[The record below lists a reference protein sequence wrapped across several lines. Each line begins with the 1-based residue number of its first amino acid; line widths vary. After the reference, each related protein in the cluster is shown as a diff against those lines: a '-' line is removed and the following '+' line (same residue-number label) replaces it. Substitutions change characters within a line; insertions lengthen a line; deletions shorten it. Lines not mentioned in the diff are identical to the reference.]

1 MPSKAQLSASVVVH
15 GRADKKDLMRSP
27 FICCIISQGEI
38 WMPNSR
44 IPGLKMDLGHILV
57 PDGVAYKEGD
67 LGRFCF
73 FE

>member
-38 WMPNSR
+38 WMGIWGASAFLSNPRRKAFN
-44 IPGLKMDLGHILV
+44 GAFL
-57 PDGVAYKEGD
+57 
-67 LGRFCF
+67 
-73 FE
+73 